1 MGFKENVLAYK
12 NPDAEPSMDPKKDL
26 CNLLQSSDLIPDDY
40 TKKAISDLVDKVGLL
55 HVDDE
60 DFDEE
65 VRSLWDELQS
75 LKAAIGEVDSL
86 VIGLDAVLRKYADM
100 NGIDLPDTMNRW
112 FNVTNIDKAVA
123 DVNAQNAIQSSK
135 RLVSMC
141 TSGFSDLKGISEC
154 VSAKM
159 MQVTESTESLMGLFG
174 GSLSKRYEYGPIQP
188 TELGIDIDVIVK
200 GALGAAALNPSYFS
214 LIQEKS
220 YGEIADWVNVDLSHI
235 INRFGDGGFQ
245 RDTFNGVFCRIMNI
259 LMHSILEIPRSS
271 SLELLPYLKY
281 MRDNLYGKFE
291 MFQPGGAQYT
301 YYILTRLILCC
312 LCAKVEDEIFHEI
325 SSDTQSKCKAS
336 LTWLTH
342 DEAWCEKCD
351 PIGTCRGKTTQQLFN
366 EWMTSLMSGNTAYSK
381 TAIDKIKEMLRMIP
395 GATTSLLLTGFSA
408 ISTGHEE
415 VSNPSNANQITTE
428 SGSLV
433 ERLQVEQFSGRDL
446 AKLVQESVR
455 DMIQEN
461 HETIMAGI
469 IHGNKSEKY
478 QIAVAE
484 QSMFQKLKWLQ
495 EPSEAHFKRIVDR
508 DCNGQ
513 VITEAMLRDD
523 GMANN
528 AVLYADLISRMKMAG
543 ESQS

>member
-12 NPDAEPSMDPKKDL
+12 NPDAELSMDPKKDL
-26 CNLLQSSDLIPDDY
+26 CSLLQSNDLIPDDY

-55 HVDDE
+55 HVEDE
-60 DFDEE
+60 GFDVD
-65 VRSLWDELQS
+65 VRGLWDELQT
-75 LKAAIGEVDSL
+75 LKAAIGEVDTL

-100 NGIDLPDTMNRW
+100 SGINLPDTTNKW
-112 FNVTNIDKAVA
+112 FNVTDIDKAVA
-123 DVNAQNAIQSSK
+123 DVNSQNAIQSSK

-141 TSGFSDLKGISEC
+141 TSGFSDLEGISEC
-154 VSAKM
+154 VSARM
-159 MQVTESTESLMGLFG
+159 MQVTESAESLMGLFG

-188 TELGIDIDVIVK
+188 TELGIDIDGIMK
-200 GALGAAALNPSYFS
+200 SALGVAALNPSYFS
-214 LIQEKS
+214 LVQGKS
-220 YGEIADWVNVDLSHI
+220 YGEIADLINVDLSCI

-245 RDTFNGVFCRIMNI
+245 RDTFNGVFCRIINI
-259 LMHSILEIPRSS
+259 LMHSILEIPHSS

-281 MRDNLYGKFE
+281 MRDDLYGKFE

-301 YYILTRLILCC
+301 YYVLTRIILCC
-312 LCAKVEDEIFHEI
+312 LCAKAEDEIFHTV

-336 LTWLTH
+336 LSWLTRE
-342 DEAWCEKCD
+342 EAWCEKCN
-351 PIGTCRGKTTQQLFN
+351 PIGTYRGKTTQQLFS
-366 EWMTSLMSGNTAYSK
+366 EWMTSLMSGNTAYPR
-381 TAIDKIKEMLRMIP
+381 TAVGKIEEVLSMIP
-395 GATTSLLLTGFSA
+395 GATTSLLLTNFA
-408 ISTGHEE
+408 TVSTDHEE
-415 VSNPSNANQITTE
+415 VSSPSNTNQITTE

-433 ERLQVEQFSGRDL
+433 ERLQVERFLEQDL

-461 HETIMAGI
+461 HEIIRAGVI
-469 IHGNKSEKY
+469 RGNKPEKY

-523 GMANN
+523 SAVDN
-528 AVLYADLISRMKMAG
+528 AVLYADLISRMKMVDK
-543 ESQS
+543 S

>member
-12 NPDAEPSMDPKKDL
+12 NPDTEPSMDPKKDL
-26 CNLLQSSDLIPDDY
+26 CSLLQSNDLIPDDY

-55 HVDDE
+55 HIEDDNFDDE
-60 DFDEE
+60 I
-65 VRSLWDELQS
+65 RGLWDDLQI
-75 LKAAIGEVDSL
+75 LKAAIGDVDAM

-100 NGIDLPDTMNRW
+100 SGIDLPDTTNKW
-112 FNVTNIDKAVA
+112 FNVTDIDKAVA
-123 DVNAQNAIQSSK
+123 DVNSQNAIQSSK

-141 TSGFSDLKGISEC
+141 TSGFSDLEGISEC

-188 TELGIDIDVIVK
+188 TELGIDIDAIMRS
-200 GALGAAALNPSYFS
+200 ALGAAALNPSYFS

-220 YGEIADWVNVDLSHI
+220 YGEIADLINVDLSCI

-259 LMHSILEIPRSS
+259 LMHSILEIPHSS

-281 MRDNLYGKFE
+281 MRDDLYSKFE

-301 YYILTRLILCC
+301 YYVLTRTILCC
-312 LCAKVEDEIFHEI
+312 LCAKVEDEIFHMV
-325 SSDTQSKCKAS
+325 SSDTQDKCKAS
-336 LTWLTH
+336 LSWLTRE
-342 DEAWCEKCD
+342 EAWCEKCN

-366 EWMTSLMSGNTAYSK
+366 EWMTSLMSGNTAYPK
-381 TAIDKIKEMLRMIP
+381 TAIGKIEEMLSMIP
-395 GATTSLLLTGFSA
+395 GATTSLLLTNFA
-408 ISTGHEE
+408 TTSTDHEE
-415 VSNPSNANQITTE
+415 VSSPSITNQITTE
-428 SGSLV
+428 SSSL
-433 ERLQVEQFSGRDL
+433 RLQVERFSEQDL
-446 AKLVQESVR
+446 TKLVQESVR

-461 HETIMAGI
+461 HEI
-469 IHGNKSEKY
+469 IRSGVIRGNKPEKY
-478 QIAVAE
+478 RIAVAE

-508 DCNGQ
+508 DCSRQ
-513 VITEAMLRDD
+513 IITETMLRDD
-523 GMANN
+523 STVNN
-528 AVLYADLISRMKMAG
+528 AVLYADLISRMKMVD
-543 ESQS
+543 ES

>member
-12 NPDAEPSMDPKKDL
+12 NPDTEPSMNPKKDL
-26 CNLLQSSDLIPDDY
+26 CSLLQSTDLIPDDY
-40 TKKAISDLVDKVGLL
+40 TKKAISDLVNKVGLL
-55 HVDDE
+55 HVEDDGFDDE
-60 DFDEE
+60 
-65 VRSLWDELQS
+65 VRNLWDDLQT
-75 LKAAIGEVDSL
+75 LKAAIGDVDAM

-100 NGIDLPDTMNRW
+100 SGIDLPDTTNKW
-112 FNVTNIDKAVA
+112 FNVTDIDKAVA
-123 DVNAQNAIQSSK
+123 DVNSQNATQSSK

-141 TSGFSDLKGISEC
+141 TSGFSDLEGISEC
-154 VSAKM
+154 VSARM
-159 MQVTESTESLMGLFG
+159 MQVTESAESLMGLFG

-188 TELGIDIDVIVK
+188 TELGIDIDAIMK
-200 GALGAAALNPSYFS
+200 SALGVAALNPSYFS
-214 LIQEKS
+214 LIQGKS
-220 YGEIADWVNVDLSHI
+220 YGEIADLINVDLSCI

-259 LMHSILEIPRSS
+259 LMHGILEIPHSS

-281 MRDNLYGKFE
+281 MRDDLYGKFE

-301 YYILTRLILCC
+301 YHVLTRIILCC
-312 LCAKVEDEIFHEI
+312 LCAKAEDEIFHMV

-336 LTWLTH
+336 LSWLTRE
-342 DEAWCEKCD
+342 EAWCEKCD

-366 EWMTSLMSGNTAYSK
+366 EWMTSLMSGNTVYPK
-381 TAIDKIKEMLRMIP
+381 TAIDKIEEMLRMIP
-395 GATTSLLLTGFSA
+395 GATTSLLLTGFTMT
-408 ISTGHEE
+408 STNHEE
-415 VSNPSNANQITTE
+415 VSNPSNTNQITTE

-433 ERLQVEQFSGRDL
+433 ERLQVERFSEQDL
-446 AKLVQESVR
+446 TKLVQESVR

-469 IHGNKSEKY
+469 IRRNKPEKY
-478 QIAVAE
+478 RIAVAE

-523 GMANN
+523 STVSNT
-528 AVLYADLISRMKMAG
+528 VLYADLISRMKMVDK
-543 ESQS
+543 S

>member
-12 NPDAEPSMDPKKDL
+12 NPDTEPSMDPKKDL
-26 CNLLQSSDLIPDDY
+26 CGLLQSNDLIPDDY

-55 HVDDE
+55 HIEDSNFDDE
-60 DFDEE
+60 I
-65 VRSLWDELQS
+65 RSLWDDLQT
-75 LKAAIGEVDSL
+75 LKAAIGDVDAMI
-86 VIGLDAVLRKYADM
+86 IGLDAVLRKYADM
-100 NGIDLPDTMNRW
+100 SGIDLPDTTNKW
-112 FNVTNIDKAVA
+112 FNVTDIDKAVA
-123 DVNAQNAIQSSK
+123 DVNSQDAIQSSK

-141 TSGFSDLKGISEC
+141 TSGFSDLECISEC

-188 TELGIDIDVIVK
+188 TELGIDIDAIMRS
-200 GALGAAALNPSYFS
+200 ALGAAALNPSYFS

-220 YGEIADWVNVDLSHI
+220 YGEIADLIDVDLSCI

-259 LMHSILEIPRSS
+259 LMHSILEIPHSS

-281 MRDNLYGKFE
+281 MRDDLYSKFE

-301 YYILTRLILCC
+301 YYVLTRTILCC
-312 LCAKVEDEIFHEI
+312 LCAKVEDEIFHMT
-325 SSDTQSKCKAS
+325 SSDTQDKCKAS
-336 LTWLTH
+336 LSWLTRE
-342 DEAWCEKCD
+342 EAWCEKCN

-366 EWMTSLMSGNTAYSK
+366 EWMTSLMSGNTAYPK
-381 TAIDKIKEMLRMIP
+381 TAIGKIEEMLSMIP
-395 GATTSLLLTGFSA
+395 GATTSLLLTNFA
-408 ISTGHEE
+408 TTSTDHEE
-415 VSNPSNANQITTE
+415 VSNPSITNQITTE
-428 SGSLV
+428 SSSL
-433 ERLQVEQFSGRDL
+433 RLQVERFSEQDL
-446 AKLVQESVR
+446 TKLVQESVR

-461 HETIMAGI
+461 HEIIRSGI
-469 IHGNKSEKY
+469 IRGNKPEKY
-478 QIAVAE
+478 RIAVAE

-508 DCNGQ
+508 DCSGQ

-523 GMANN
+523 STVNN
-528 AVLYADLISRMKMAG
+528 AVLYTDLISRMKMVD
-543 ESQS
+543 ES

>member
-12 NPDAEPSMDPKKDL
+12 NPDTEPSMDPKKDL
-26 CNLLQSSDLIPDDY
+26 CSLLQSNDLIPDDY

-55 HVDDE
+55 HIEDGNFDDE
-60 DFDEE
+60 I
-65 VRSLWDELQS
+65 RSLWDDLQT
-75 LKAAIGEVDSL
+75 LKAAIGDVDTM

-100 NGIDLPDTMNRW
+100 SGIDLPDTTNKW
-112 FNVTNIDKAVA
+112 FNVTDIDKAVA
-123 DVNAQNAIQSSK
+123 DVNSQDAIQSSK

-141 TSGFSDLKGISEC
+141 TSGFSDLEGISEC

-188 TELGIDIDVIVK
+188 TELGIDIDAIMRS
-200 GALGAAALNPSYFS
+200 ALGAAALNPSYFS

-220 YGEIADWVNVDLSHI
+220 YGEIADLIDVDLSCI

-259 LMHSILEIPRSS
+259 LMHSILEIPHSS

-281 MRDNLYGKFE
+281 MRDDLYSKFE

-301 YYILTRLILCC
+301 YYVLTRTILCC
-312 LCAKVEDEIFHEI
+312 LCAKVEDEIFHVV
-325 SSDTQSKCKAS
+325 SSDTQDKCKAS
-336 LTWLTH
+336 LSWLTRE
-342 DEAWCEKCD
+342 EAWCEKCN

-366 EWMTSLMSGNTAYSK
+366 EWMTSLMSGNTAYPK
-381 TAIDKIKEMLRMIP
+381 TAIGKIEEMLSMIP
-395 GATTSLLLTGFSA
+395 GATTSLLLTNFA
-408 ISTGHEE
+408 TTSTDHEE
-415 VSNPSNANQITTE
+415 VSSPSITNQITTE
-428 SGSLV
+428 SSSL
-433 ERLQVEQFSGRDL
+433 RLQVERFSEQDL
-446 AKLVQESVR
+446 TKLVQESVR

-461 HETIMAGI
+461 HEIIRSGI
-469 IHGNKSEKY
+469 IRGNKPEKY
-478 QIAVAE
+478 RIAVAE

-508 DCNGQ
+508 DCSGQ

-523 GMANN
+523 STVNN
-528 AVLYADLISRMKMAG
+528 AVLYTDLISRMKMVD
-543 ESQS
+543 ES

>member
-12 NPDAEPSMDPKKDL
+12 NPDTEPSMDPKKDL
-26 CNLLQSSDLIPDDY
+26 CSLLQSNDLIPDDY

-55 HVDDE
+55 HIEDDNFDDE
-60 DFDEE
+60 I
-65 VRSLWDELQS
+65 RGLWDDLQI
-75 LKAAIGEVDSL
+75 LKAAIGDVDAM

-100 NGIDLPDTMNRW
+100 SGIDLPDTTNKW
-112 FNVTNIDKAVA
+112 FNVTDIDKAVA
-123 DVNAQNAIQSSK
+123 DVNSQDAIQSSK

-141 TSGFSDLKGISEC
+141 TSGFSDLEGISEC

-159 MQVTESTESLMGLFG
+159 MQATESAESLMGLFG

-188 TELGIDIDVIVK
+188 TELGIDIDAIMRS
-200 GALGAAALNPSYFS
+200 ALGAAAFNPSYFS

-220 YGEIADWVNVDLSHI
+220 YGEIADLIDVDLSCI

-259 LMHSILEIPRSS
+259 LMHSILEIPHSS

-281 MRDNLYGKFE
+281 MRDDLYGKFE

-301 YYILTRLILCC
+301 YYVLTRTILCC
-312 LCAKVEDEIFHEI
+312 LCAKVEDEIFHMV
-325 SSDTQSKCKAS
+325 SSDTQDKCKAS
-336 LTWLTH
+336 LSWLTRE
-342 DEAWCEKCD
+342 EAWCEKCN

-366 EWMTSLMSGNTAYSK
+366 EWMTSLMSGNTAYPK
-381 TAIDKIKEMLRMIP
+381 TAIGKIEEMLSMIP
-395 GATTSLLLTGFSA
+395 GATTSLLLTNFTTT
-408 ISTGHEE
+408 STDHEE
-415 VSNPSNANQITTE
+415 VSSPSITNQITTE
-428 SGSLV
+428 SSSL
-433 ERLQVEQFSGRDL
+433 RLQVERFSEQDL
-446 AKLVQESVR
+446 TKLVQESVR

-461 HETIMAGI
+461 HEIIRSGI
-469 IHGNKSEKY
+469 IRGNKPEKY
-478 QIAVAE
+478 RIAVAE

-508 DCNGQ
+508 DCSGQ

-523 GMANN
+523 STVNN
-528 AVLYADLISRMKMAG
+528 AVLYTDLISRMKMVD
-543 ESQS
+543 ES